1 MIEPKKKDDLI
12 FDKTAD
18 LNWKLLLKESV
29 TSPEQLRDILSE
41 EEIEECKKVI
51 ERYPMRI
58 NPYYLSLI
66 RYKGDPIWKQCI
78 PDINEL
84 IDVEGLEDPLCEER
98 DSPCPGLTHR
108 YPDRVLLL
116 ISSQCAMYCRFCT
129 RKRKVGTEKLR
140 ISMGQIL
147 KGIEY
152 IANHPEV
159 RDVVLSGGD
168 PLLLSDK
175 KLEFILTRLR
185 AIPHLEII
193 RIGTRAPCTM
203 PQRVTPELCNML
215 KKFHPLFINT
225 HFNHPYEITEES
237 RKACAMLADAGIP
250 LGNQSVL
257 LKGVNDNPAI
267 FKELNQALLTMR
279 IKPYYIFQA
288 DYVQGSNHF
297 RTSIEAGL
305 DVISALRGHTS
316 GLAVPHYVVD
326 VPGGGGKI
334 AVIPN
339 PVVEVNDEHILLRN
353 YQGKTFEYKFP
364 AKDQNGNGHNGNGNG
379 NGTSLKTPFVEESA
393 KRS

>member
-1 MIEPKKKDDLI
+1 MIEPLKKDLV
-12 FDKTAD
+12 FDNKAAD

-29 TSPEQLRDILSE
+29 TSPEQLCDILSE

-66 RYKGDPIWKQCI
+66 RYRGDPIWKQCV

-129 RKRKVGTEKLR
+129 RKRKVGTEKLH
-140 ISMGQIL
+140 ISMSQIL

-168 PLLLSDK
+168 PFLLSDR
-175 KLEFILTRLR
+175 KLDYILSKLR
-185 AIPHLEII
+185 AIPHLEIM
-193 RIGTRAPCTM
+193 RIGTRTPCTM
-203 PQRVTPELCNML
+203 PQRITPELCNIL
-215 KKFHPLFINT
+215 KKYHPLYINT

-237 RKACAMLADAGIP
+237 RKACAMLADAGLP

-257 LKGVNDNPAI
+257 LKGVNDNPSI
-267 FKELNQALLTMR
+267 FTELNQALLTMR
-279 IKPYYIFQA
+279 VKPYYLFQA

-297 RTSIEAGL
+297 RTSIESGL

-316 GLAVPHYVVD
+316 GLAVPHYVID

-339 PVVEVNDEHILLRN
+339 PVVELNSEHILLKN

-364 AKDQNGNGHNGNGNG
+364 GIEQNGNGKNENGFF
-379 NGTSLKTPFVEESA
+379 LKTPLLEKTV
-393 KRS
+393 KLKHT

>member
-1 MIEPKKKDDLI
+1 MIEPIKRDLV

-29 TSPEQLRDILSE
+29 TSPEQLRDYLSD

-116 ISSQCAMYCRFCT
+116 ISSQCGMYCRFCT

-140 ISMGQIL
+140 ISMSQIL

-168 PLLLSDK
+168 PFLLSDR

-193 RIGTRAPCTM
+193 RIGTRVPCTM

-267 FKELNQALLTMR
+267 FTELNQALLTMR
-279 IKPYYIFQA
+279 VKPYYLFQA

-297 RTSIEAGL
+297 RTPIEAGL
-305 DVISALRGHTS
+305 EVISALRGHTS
-316 GLAVPHYVVD
+316 GLAVPHYVID

-334 AVIPN
+334 ALIPN
-339 PVVEVNDEHILLRN
+339 PVVELTDEHILLSN

-364 AKDQNGNGHNGNGNG
+364 AKEQNGNGKNG
-379 NGTSLKTPFVEESA
+379 NGTHIETPLLEKSA
-393 KRS
+393 KLPQS